1 MTADTASATGSVP
14 AVAAR
19 DVDSAIRGE
28 RAARALS
35 VVSLIAMMAGASAP
49 SPFYP
54 GLAESI
60 GFGPSTISAVFAVYA
75 LALLLTLLTAG
86 SISDHIGRR
95 PVAIVGLLVLAG
107 GLVVFWHADS
117 VALLVI
123 ARVIQGVASG
133 LLLSSL
139 SASITDLEPASRP
152 GSAAIW
158 NALGPGV
165 GLALGA
171 LVSGIALDLTRDAM
185 ADVFGP
191 LAALYVLLALL
202 FVFAPETAPR
212 RPGALASLAFRLSL
226 PLGIRADFWRSAPAI
241 VAGWAT
247 GGLFLSFGASIV
259 RAQLGGTAHL
269 AQGLSVALL
278 AGTGAVAALAIRRRS
293 PRTVTVFGTAALAL
307 GTALSLVA
315 LGLGSL
321 PGYLAAAAVTGAGF
335 GTAFFGVVSALAP
348 NIPATQRADVFSV
361 IFLFSYL
368 AFGIPTVV
376 AGLLAPMIGLG
387 PVVAGYGAFV
397 IVLAVIACILRI
409 RRS

>member
-1 MTADTASATGSVP
+1 MTIDTAPV
-14 AVAAR
+14 
-19 DVDSAIRGE
+19 SAIGSAPS
-28 RAARALS
+28 AAEPRSVRLGRALS

-54 GLAESI
+54 VLAQSI

-95 PVAIVGLLVLAG
+95 PVAIVGLLVLAA
-107 GLVVFWHADS
+107 GLVIFWHADS
-117 VALLVI
+117 VALLVV
-123 ARVIQGVASG
+123 ARIVQGVASG

-171 LVSGIALDLTRDAM
+171 LVGGIALDLTREAM

-191 LAALYVLLALL
+191 LAALYVLLAIL
-202 FVFAPETAPR
+202 FVFSPEAAPR
-212 RPGALASLAFRLSL
+212 RPGALASLGFRLSL
-226 PLGIRADFWRSAPAI
+226 PDGIRADFWRSAPAI

-259 RAQLGGTAHL
+259 RTQLGGTAHVS
-269 AQGLSVALL
+269 QGLAVALL
-278 AGTGAVAALAIRRRS
+278 AGTGAVAALAIRRRTPS
-293 PRTVTVFGTAALAL
+293 TITVFGTSALAL

-315 LGLGSL
+315 LALGSL
-321 PGYLAAAAVTGAGF
+321 PGYLGAAAVTGAGF

-348 NIPATQRADVFSV
+348 RIPATQRADVFSV

-376 AGLLAPMIGLG
+376 AGLLVPMLGLG

-397 IVLAVIACILRI
+397 IVLAVVACVLRI